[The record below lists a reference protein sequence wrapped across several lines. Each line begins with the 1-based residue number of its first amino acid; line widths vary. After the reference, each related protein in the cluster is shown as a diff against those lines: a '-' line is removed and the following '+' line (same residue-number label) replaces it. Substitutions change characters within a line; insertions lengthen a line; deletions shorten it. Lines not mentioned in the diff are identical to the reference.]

1 MSYLTKII
9 GTKLEEVNEMKAM
22 DVVRTEPIRLLDV
35 MNDGF
40 HVIAEI
46 KRASPSKGLI
56 RDRVNVAER
65 ARAYEAAGATMI
77 SVLTDATYFKGSFDD
92 LKLVAE
98 AVEIPVLCKDFIIDE
113 RQLDRAKA
121 AGASAALLIVA
132 ALHPSRLATLTAY
145 ARAIG
150 LDVLVEVHDE
160 TELDIALELKD
171 VLIGINNR
179 NLKTFEVTLETSIN
193 LMQKYPNVTFV
204 SESGV
209 DRKEAAERLQAA
221 GASAILVGEALMRE
235 EDPTSLIE
243 ELTACSLKY
252 VE

>member
-9 GTKLEEVNEMKAM
+9 GTKIEEVNEMHAI
-22 DVVRTEPIRLLDV
+22 DVTRTEPIRLLDV

-56 RDRVNVAER
+56 RERVDVAER

-92 LKLVAE
+92 LKAVAE
-98 AVEIPVLCKDFIIDE
+98 AVEVPVLCKDFIIDE

-179 NLKTFEVTLETSIN
+179 NLKTFEVTLETSID
-193 LMQKYPNVTFV
+193 LMRKHPNITFV

-221 GASAILVGEALMRE
+221 GARAILVGEALMRE
-235 EDPTSLIE
+235 DDPTSLIE
-243 ELTACSLKY
+243 ELKACSLKY
-252 VE
+252 AE